1 MKILS
6 LRFENINSL
15 KGHWK
20 IDFTQSPFDTS
31 ALFAIVGPTGAGK
44 TTILDAMCLALYHQT
59 PRITPSSDRNDLMTR
74 HTSCCTAE
82 VEFEVKGLAYRAYW
96 SQRRA
101 KNSVD
106 GKLQPPKAELA
117 KIIDIES
124 GEADIVATKVS
135 DIRVEIERLTGLDVE
150 RFKKSMMLSQGKFD
164 AFLNAT
170 TNERSK
176 LLEELTG
183 SEIYGDISKAVFEQ
197 HKEASS
203 KVKSLEDRRSDM
215 HLLSVEQQQEIT
227 DDIAKICQQQSQL
240 EAQLALWLQVKNCLV
255 NTQSTKQQQQDALSQ
270 LAQAEDLQTKQQE
283 KLSILS
289 LAEPAE
295 QLRTDHQKLNHLN
308 QQLSQ
313 LDEQQ
318 VTLEVELKQK
328 QQVLAQESQALESAL
343 HEQKNFL
350 TQQQSTEQLI
360 VEQVIPL
367 DNKISQVAEQSQQC
381 EDKLKT
387 AEQEYQSAQ
396 SQLTQLA
403 NDKTQQ
409 QQNLANAQNFIEQN
423 AYLAPLPEKLPL
435 WRNIIQQLLS
445 DKKVIVQ
452 LHEQRTTQTQQADAT
467 SATLTQAQ
475 TQLQQA
481 QAQLAQQQQTLAEQE
496 KAILDLLQQHG
507 CENEQALVQQLYSM
521 QSSSAEQAQIKV
533 NTQRFQQ
540 LATELQM
547 LEQELAQDQHQ
558 ATELNGKLMPMRE
571 QYKQLKAEI
580 ADVEIIVEQEK
591 LIMSL
596 SEHRANLK
604 PEHACPLCGS
614 EQHPAV
620 EQYQALDTNASDNN
634 QQQARL
640 TQLKQTF
647 AGIEKLGSELR
658 EQQKVLES
666 KIAFQNENKL
676 AKSQEQTQLHS
687 QWLQQ
692 RELLQLNCEL
702 ADFDKIEQSLLA
714 HQQQFQQLN
723 DVNKQIQT
731 LKQHYQQHTEQVSK
745 QEKQVLNQAGQI
757 QTQTVQF
764 TQLHQQIEQASAN
777 ILEKQSHVDEKWQ
790 ALSDEMSV
798 ANIEL
803 PQCFNLFVKVETI
816 EGSSSEMTA
825 SADVKQAAELL
836 AELLAKLVASEAEIE
851 QWLQA
856 LAQQVNSYQQ
866 ALQAVSND
874 KEQLQKIE
882 QQFAVLT
889 SQTQQVQS
897 ALANHQAELAQ
908 HQQQLLA
915 SQTQRQQVFAE
926 QDVKQV
932 RQQLKAQQ
940 LQHEQKIATLQSTYN
955 EQQKQL
961 QNVEGQLTGNRDA
974 KKQVL
979 PEQNA
984 AYQQWL
990 EKLEASTFAD
1000 ESCFLAALL
1009 SPEQKQSLQQLKT
1022 SIEQQ
1027 VQQAN
1032 GQLKQ
1037 AKQQLAQLEQEQ
1049 QHLQEKIAELV
1060 VDEPNDKAV
1069 NAETVIFSGKENL
1082 ADMPLTDFAEKAE
1095 NCQQALKQLQMRQGQ
1110 LSQQI
1115 TQNEAQRKQQ
1125 QALLT
1130 EIQAQQLALDD
1141 LSHLNG
1147 LIGAADGAKFRKFAQ
1162 GLTLSHLVYLANQQL
1177 NRLHGRY
1184 QLQRQASDNLALEVV
1199 DTWQADGVRDTKTLS
1214 GGESFLVSLA
1224 LALALS
1230 DLVSAKTSIDSLF
1243 LDEGFGTLDNDT
1255 LEIALDALDNLNAS
1269 GKMVGVISHVDALKE
1284 RISVQIK
1291 VTKQSGLGISELESR
1306 YRYQA
1311 KEA

>member
-44 TTILDAMCLALYHQT
+44 TTILDAMCLALYHRT
-59 PRITPSSDRNDLMTR
+59 PRLTISDKQNQLMTR
-74 HTSCCTAE
+74 HTSNCLAE
-82 VEFEVKGLAYRAYW
+82 VEFEVKGQAYRAFW

-101 KNSVD
+101 KNSID
-106 GKLQPPKAELA
+106 GNLQKPTAELA
-117 KIIDIES
+117 KIVDEEA
-124 GEADIVATKVS
+124 GEAEIIATKVS
-135 DIRVEIERLTGLDVE
+135 DIRNEIAKLTGLDFE
-150 RFKKSMMLSQGKFD
+150 RFKKSMMLSQGEFA
-164 AFLNAT
+164 AFLNAPA
-170 TNERSK
+170 NDRAE

-203 KVKSLEDRRSDM
+203 ELKLLEAKRAGM
-215 HLLSVEQQQEIT
+215 HLLSAEQQQEIT
-227 DDIAKICQQQSQL
+227 DDIAKICRQQSQL

-270 LAQAEDLQTKQQE
+270 LAQAEDQQTKQQE

-295 QLRTDHQKLNHLN
+295 QLRADHQKLHHLN

-318 VTLEVELKQK
+318 VTLEAELKQK

-360 VEQVIPL
+360 VEHVLPL
-367 DNKISQVAEQSQQC
+367 DNKISQITEQSQQC

-445 DKKVIVQ
+445 DKKVVVQ
-452 LHEQRTTQTQQADAT
+452 LHEQRTAQTQQAEDAST
-467 SATLTQAQ
+467 TLTHAQ

-481 QAQLAQQQQTLAEQE
+481 QTQLAQQQQTLAEQE
-496 KAILDLLQQHG
+496 KAIIDLLQQHG
-507 CENEQALVQQLYSM
+507 CENEQVLVQQLHSM
-521 QSSSAEQAQIKV
+521 QSSSAEQAQIKL
-533 NTQRFQQ
+533 NAQRFQQ
-540 LATELQM
+540 LAAELQM
-547 LEQELAQDQHQ
+547 LEQELAQDQHR
-558 ATELNGKLMPMRE
+558 ATELNGQLMPMRE

-580 ADVEIIVEQEK
+580 ADVEIIVEQER

-604 PEHACPLCGS
+604 PEQACPLCGS
-614 EQHPAV
+614 EQHPAI
-620 EQYQALDTNASDNN
+620 EHYQTLSTNVSGQS
-634 QQQARL
+634 QQQVRL
-640 TQLKQTF
+640 VKLKQQRDKT
-647 AGIEKLGSELR
+647 EKKGAELNK
-658 EQQKVLES
+658 QHAALES

-687 QWLQQ
+687 QWCQQ

-731 LKQHYQQHTEQVSK
+731 LKQRYQQHTEQVSK
-745 QEKQVLNQAGQI
+745 QEKLVLNQAGQI
-757 QTQTVQF
+757 RTQTVQF
-764 TQLHQQIEQASAN
+764 TQLHQQIEQASTN
-777 ILEKQSHVDEKWQ
+777 IAEKQSYIDEKWR
-790 ALSDEMSV
+790 ALSGEMSAV
-798 ANIEL
+798 NIEL
-803 PQCFNLFVKVETI
+803 PQCFTLFANDETI
-816 EGSSSEMTA
+816 EYSSTEMTA

-836 AELLAKLVASEAEIE
+836 AKLAASEAEIE

-856 LAQQVNSYQQ
+856 IAQQVNSYQQ
-866 ALQAVSND
+866 ALQEVSND

-889 SQTQQVQS
+889 SQTQQLQS
-897 ALANHQAELAQ
+897 ALANHQVELAQ
-908 HQQQLLA
+908 YQQQLLA

-932 RQQLKAQQ
+932 RQQLKVQQ
-940 LQHEQKIATLQSTYN
+940 LQHEQKISTLQSAHN

-961 QNVEGQLTGNRDA
+961 QNVEGQLTGNSDA

-984 AYQQWL
+984 AHQQWL

-1037 AKQQLAQLEQEQ
+1037 AKQQLAQLQQEQ
-1049 QHLQEKIAELV
+1049 QHLQEKIEEFA
-1060 VDEPNDKAV
+1060 VDEPNEQAL
-1069 NAETVIFSGKENL
+1069 NAEAVIFSGKENL

-1095 NCQQALKQLQMRQGQ
+1095 NCQQALKQLQLRQGQ

-1125 QALLT
+1125 EVLLT

-1184 QLQRQASDNLALEVV
+1184 QLQRQANDNLALEVV

-1255 LEIALDALDNLNAS
+1255 LEVALDALDNLNAS

-1284 RISVQIK
+1284 RISVQMK
-1291 VTKQSGLGISELESR
+1291 VKKQSGLGISELEEQ
-1306 YRYQA
+1306 YRYHA
-1311 KEA
+1311 G